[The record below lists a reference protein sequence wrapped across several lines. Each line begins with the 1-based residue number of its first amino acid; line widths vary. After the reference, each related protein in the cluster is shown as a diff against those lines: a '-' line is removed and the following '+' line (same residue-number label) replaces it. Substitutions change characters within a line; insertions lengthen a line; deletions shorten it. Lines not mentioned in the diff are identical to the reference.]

1 MSNFGILML
10 IFASMVLLIGFYMF
24 RGHKVGALAWRAA
37 YKNATISDW
46 KKIGKW
52 TMISSIFIYIIA
64 IIGFIFNI

>member
-24 RGHKVGALAWRAA
+24 RGHKVVGLAWKPQF
-37 YKNATISDW
+37 KNATISDW
-46 KKIGKW
+46 KNIGKW
-52 TMISSIFIYIIA
+52 TMIVSIFIYLIA